1 MPVLCTSRA
10 PLNSSTSSIM
20 DTETDPCG
28 KPAKWKDGGPNKNFF
43 FYCDAHREALVNG
56 SPLQAS
62 IARNLIPLD
71 GTEQNMR
78 FSFADGSF
86 TPE

>member
-1 MPVLCTSRA
+1 MPTLCTSRA

-43 FYCDAHREALVNG
+43 FFCDAHREALVNG
-56 SPLQAS
+56 TGWDAVMGK
-62 IARNLIPLD
+62 NLIRLD
-71 GTEQNMR
+71 GTEQNMT
-78 FSFADGSF
+78 FSFTDGSF